1 MCIRDRLSHSASL
14 KEIAMPN
21 EVFKGI
27 QGHFDPNKGKKKKKK
42 KKAPAKGSTY
52 DQVMNAINNINPF
65 N

>member
-1 MCIRDRLSHSASL
+1 MS
-14 KEIAMPN
+14 N
-21 EVFKGI
+21 TTFKAV

-42 KKAPAKGSTY
+42 QKKAPAKGSTY

>member
-1 MCIRDRLSHSASL
+1 
-14 KEIAMPN
+14 MPN

-42 KKAPAKGSTY
+42 PKKAPAKGSTY
-52 DQVMNAINNINPF
+52 DQVMNVINNINPF

>member
-1 MCIRDRLSHSASL
+1 MT
-14 KEIAMPN
+14 N

-52 DQVMNAINNINPF
+52 DQVMNVINNINPF

>member
-1 MCIRDRLSHSASL
+1 MS
-14 KEIAMPN
+14 N
-21 EVFKGI
+21 EVLKGI

-52 DQVMNAINNINPF
+52 DQVINAINNINPF

>member
-1 MCIRDRLSHSASL
+1 
-14 KEIAMPN
+14 MPN

-42 KKAPAKGSTY
+42 KKDEAKESTY
-52 DQVMNAINNINPF
+52 DQVMDVINNINPF